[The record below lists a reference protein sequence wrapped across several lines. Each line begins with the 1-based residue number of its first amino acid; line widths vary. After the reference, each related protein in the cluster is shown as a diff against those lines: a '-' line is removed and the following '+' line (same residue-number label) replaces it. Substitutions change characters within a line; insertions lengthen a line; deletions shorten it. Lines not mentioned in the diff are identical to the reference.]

1 VQWAFRQ
8 AGVEI
13 PRVTHDQWWTGEHLD
28 YSEARRG
35 DLLFW
40 RTDPTAPDYISHVAI
55 YLGNGKMLEAP
66 RTGDVVKI
74 TDVRLDKMAGVVRVH
89 VAE

>member
-1 VQWAFRQ
+1 
-8 AGVEI
+8 
-13 PRVTHDQWWTGEHLD
+13 
-28 YSEARRG
+28 
-35 DLLFW
+35 
-40 RTDPTAPDYISHVAI
+40 
-55 YLGNGKMLEAP
+55 MLEAP